1 MKFTFLL
8 LIISALFTTNSLAET
23 ANNNTV
29 LDLETLTVNSEV
41 LELNPEQITT
51 SILVLDE
58 VELHERGASHFED
71 VLLQLPNLNF
81 SAEGSRPRHL
91 QIRGMGPRDEY
102 VSALNSSVAFV
113 IDDIDFSGIGM
124 AASLFDVN
132 QVDVL
137 RGPQSS
143 RFGANAFA
151 GLVNIRSNEPSPE
164 RESLIELTAGQDD
177 LTEVGLMTTGAF
189 SDDKDSALYR
199 FSLFK
204 HDSDGF
210 RKNNFLGKDDTNQR
224 DELYVRGKLHFSLTP
239 VTDLAITLLHA
250 NIDNGN
256 DVWTFDND
264 YSTETDEPGKDKQE
278 STAAAI
284 KLTADGSDNFT
295 LTSITTVA
303 DSNLTFSH
311 DADWVDLM
319 FWGRPYIWNVENK
332 KDRDTF
338 SQELRFASKTDS
350 RLFNDTTDWLSGI
363 YYSNLDEDSEINQE
377 LLNDLLI
384 PSRSKSADFEA
395 ENIAIFGQ
403 LDHHLNEQTVISGGL
418 RIEHNSQDYSSTT
431 AEDFDLSDNL
441 FGAHLSISHQLNQQ
455 HSVYA
460 SLSRGYKV
468 GGFNTGLT
476 TTNVDSHFYQY
487 DKETSINYELGLKSS
502 LLDNTLKTSI
512 VMFYTDRKNPQFD
525 GYDVMD
531 GEFVFFTENLD
542 SAENYGIEAEFDWQ
556 VNNNWQVFG
565 ALGLLETN
573 VDGQPFNTNFVMSG
587 RDQAHAPN
595 YQYNIGT
602 QYRRPSGFVA
612 RIDLTGVDA
621 FYYDNV
627 HSLKSNSYT
636 LTNARIGYEIDNWE
650 IYLWGKNIFD
660 QEYSTRGY
668 FIVNDPLLGLGTES
682 KKHVKRLGNPRQI
695 GLTARMRF

>member
-1 MKFTFLL
+1 MKFTFLPL
-8 LIISALFTTNSLAET
+8 VISALFTANIFAGTTNK
-23 ANNNTV
+23 NTV
-29 LDLETLTVNSEV
+29 LDLETLTVNSDLLDISYDRFAASV
-41 LELNPEQITT
+41 
-51 SILVLDE
+51 LVLDE
-58 VELHERGASHFED
+58 VELQDRGASHFED
-71 VLLQLPNLNF
+71 VILQLPNVNF
-81 SAEGSRPRHL
+81 SGEGSRPRHM
-91 QIRGMGPRDEY
+91 QIRGMGSRDEY
-102 VSALNSSVAFV
+102 VGAPNPNVAFI
-113 IDDIDFSGIGM
+113 IDDIDFSDNGM

-132 QVDVL
+132 QVDVF

-151 GLVNIRSNEPSPE
+151 GLINIRSNEPTQD

-177 LTEVGLMTTGAF
+177 LTEVGLMTSGAF
-189 SDDKDSALYR
+189 SDDEDSALYR
-199 FSLFK
+199 FSMFK

-210 RKNNFLGKDDTNQR
+210 RKNNFLGKDDTNKR
-224 DELYVRGKLHFSLTP
+224 DELYLRGKLHFSLSS
-239 VTDLAITLLHA
+239 VTDLDITLLHA

-256 DVWTFDND
+256 DVWTLDND

-295 LTSITTVA
+295 LTSITTLA
-303 DSNLTFSH
+303 DSNFTFSH

-319 FWGRPYIWNVENK
+319 HWGRPYLWNFENK

-338 SQELRFASKTDS
+338 SQELRFASKADS
-350 RLFNDTTDWLSGI
+350 RLFNDTTDWLTGI
-363 YYSNLDEDSEINQE
+363 YYSNLDEDSEIYLG

-384 PSRSKSADFEA
+384 PSRSKSTEFEA

-403 LDHHLNEQTVISGGL
+403 LDHHLNEETVISGGV
-418 RIEHNSQDYSSTT
+418 RIEHNSQDYASNT

-455 HSVYA
+455 HGVYA
-460 SLSRGYKV
+460 SISRGYKV

-487 DKETSINYELGLKSS
+487 DKETSVNYEVGLKSS
-502 LLDNTLKTSI
+502 LLDNALKTSI

-531 GEFVFFTENLD
+531 SEFVFFTDNLD

-556 VNNNWQVFG
+556 VNNNWQLFG

-573 VDGQPFNTNFVMSG
+573 VDGQPYNTNFVMSG

-612 RIDLTGVDA
+612 RIDVTGVDA

-627 HSLKSNSYT
+627 HNFKSNSYT
-636 LTNARIGYEIDNWE
+636 LTNARLGYEIDNWE

-660 QEYSTRGY
+660 QEYTTRGY
-668 FIVNDPLLGLGTES
+668 FMINDPLLGLGTES